1 MSGASPRTVTERLRR
16 VFNPLLARLG
26 AALAQLGIQP
36 DWITIA
42 GLILV
47 AAAALLLA
55 RGDFLPAALLLL
67 ISLPLDALDG
77 AVARAQKREGA
88 FGMVLDSSLDRY
100 ADGFIFVAF
109 SYYFAVQAR
118 LDLLTLS
125 LLALVGSFLVS
136 YVRARAEDARVAVS
150 ATVGIFT
157 RLERVVALLIMT
169 FAAGLLESALP
180 LEIGIIALALGTNAT
195 ALQRLWH
202 VRKILNDRGD

>member
-1 MSGASPRTVTERLRR
+1 MSGASPRTVTDRLRR

-100 ADGFIFVAF
+100 ADGFIFAAF

-150 ATVGIFT
+150 VTVGIFT

>member
-16 VFNPLLARLG
+16 ACNPLLARLG
-26 AALAQLGIQP
+26 AGLAQLGIQP

-47 AAAALLLA
+47 AVAALLLA

-100 ADGFIFVAF
+100 ADGFIFAAF

-150 ATVGIFT
+150 VTVGIFT